1 MRTRTASPCEET
13 ECSAAVPARD
23 GSSTLSLAIAAR
35 REEKRVTGLTDSDAV
50 SSVGEDEGVPGE
62 AAKPEC
68 VPATHTCAL
77 RLRTDTDGAAAA
89 LPENGGVRGTSA
101 TWV

>member
-35 REEKRVTGLTDSDAV
+35 REEKRVTGLTDSDPV
-50 SSVGEDEGVPGE
+50 SGVGEDEGVPGE

-68 VPATHTCAL
+68 VPAIHTCAL